1 MDECFFF
8 AYAHI
13 RERLL
18 VLADFAHLGEVFQSS
33 APVHLS
39 KDEVDFVVQ
48 CIKYILTH
56 HSLFQVN
63 SID

>member
-1 MDECFFF
+1 
-8 AYAHI
+8 
-13 RERLL
+13 